1 MQRNL
6 WFETTI
12 PMKKAAISSILRS
25 DKTVF
30 SFKDILLTSGE
41 RNPALLRRRLHYYVQ
56 NSELY
61 ALRRGLYAKDQH
73 YDRLELAT
81 KILTPAYV
89 SFETVLRAAGIIF
102 QHYAQIFVASYATR
116 DISCDG
122 QRYHYQ
128 ALKTP
133 LLTDTTGIEQNKH
146 YAIASKER
154 AFLDVVY
161 RSKDYYFDNL
171 EPLDWDKVFHIL
183 PIYHN
188 KQMAKKIQK
197 YYENFQAESKPEQ

>member
-1 MQRNL
+1 
-6 WFETTI
+6 
-12 PMKKAAISSILRS
+12 MKKAAISSILRS

-41 RNPALLRRRLHYYVQ
+41 SNPALLRRRLHYYVQ
-56 NSELY
+56 NGELY
-61 ALRRGLYAKDQH
+61 ALRRGFYAKDQN

-89 SFETVLRAAGIIF
+89 SFETVLRAAGITF
-102 QHYAQIFVASYATR
+102 QHYAQIFVASYVTR
-116 DISCDG
+116 DISCGG

-128 ALKTP
+128 ALKKP
-133 LLTDTTGIEQNKH
+133 VLTDTAGIEQKKN
-146 YAIASKER
+146 YALASKER

-171 EPLDWDKVFHIL
+171 EPLDWDKVFQIL
-183 PIYHN
+183 PIYNN
-188 KQMAKKIQK
+188 KRMAKKIQK
-197 YYENFQAESKPEQ
+197 YHENFQAENEPKK